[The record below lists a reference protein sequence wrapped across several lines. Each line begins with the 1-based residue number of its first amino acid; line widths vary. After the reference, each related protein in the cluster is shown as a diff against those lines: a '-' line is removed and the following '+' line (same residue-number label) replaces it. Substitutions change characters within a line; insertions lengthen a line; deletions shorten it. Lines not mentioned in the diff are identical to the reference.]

1 MSQTIGIGGV
11 NFSWPGDLDHAARL
25 DFIHAELQ
33 VKVAPYPDISW
44 FEWPVIHG
52 VRVRATA
59 EYTSSRGDQAAWRRY
74 HEENFN
80 DEDDE
85 DNEALFAASFV
96 NPTDED
102 AEREE
107 FEWLAA
113 VAEREVGVQHAD
125 KQVRAIS
132 DMIFENKDKM
142 TTMEFKE
149 QMEFIG
155 KTREA
160 VVALSSHP
168 ALRDG
173 VVPWKLEDVPN
184 ILKSWENAI
193 KKNINLANL
202 TSKLLIKIKQLKT
215 RVN

>member
-132 DMIFENKDKM
+132 DYGIQRTNGIYWENKRSCGGSVLAPCFARWSCS
-142 TTMEFKE
+142 METGRCAKHFEELGERHKE
-149 QMEFIG
+149 KYKF
-155 KTREA
+155 
-160 VVALSSHP
+160 S
-168 ALRDG
+168 
-173 VVPWKLEDVPN
+173 
-184 ILKSWENAI
+184 
-193 KKNINLANL
+193 
-202 TSKLLIKIKQLKT
+202 
-215 RVN
+215 